1 MKMNRRTFLCSLSAT
16 AGMIYLPTLSA
27 SITVTPSEVAG
38 PFYPIVY
45 PKDRDFDLTRVSVS
59 KGHALGE
66 VITLQGVV
74 SDTEGTP
81 IEDAIVELWQANAAG
96 RYRHPRDKSHAPLD
110 ANFQGWAMVKSGV
123 KGGFKF
129 KTVMPGS
136 YQANPLW
143 TRPPHI
149 HFKISKPGYQE
160 LVSQM
165 YFPDHPLNDSDLLL
179 ARHSAEDQQRMI
191 AKRHNED
198 FFHHTIVLAKVVL

>member
-1 MKMNRRTFLCSLSAT
+1 MNRRTFLCGFGAA
-16 AGMIYLPTLSA
+16 AGMIYWPTLSA
-27 SITVTPSEVAG
+27 SIAVTPSEMAG
-38 PFYPIVY
+38 PFYPVVY
-45 PKDRDFDLTRVSVS
+45 PKDRDFDLTQVGAG
-59 KGHALGE
+59 KGRALGE

-74 SDTEGTP
+74 NDTKGVT
-81 IEDAIVELWQANAAG
+81 IEDAMVELWQANAAG
-96 RYRHPRDKSHAPLD
+96 RYRHPSDKSSAPLD
-110 ANFQGWAMVKSGV
+110 ANFQGWAVVQSGAE
-123 KGGFKF
+123 GGFKF

-165 YFPDHPLNDSDLLL
+165 YFPDHPLNSSDLLL

-191 AKRHNED
+191 AKRQNEGA
-198 FFHHTIVLAKVVL
+198 FYHTLVLAKVGP